1 MAYLID
7 LPTFRDARG
16 NLTVVEK
23 LLPFEIKR
31 FYYIYDVTDKRGG
44 HRHKKT
50 IQALICLGG
59 SCEIY
64 LNDGTKEERV
74 ILETPNKCLIV
85 EPKDWHTMD
94 KFTQGSTL
102 LVLSSEYYDR
112 DDYIDEEYK

>member
-7 LPTFRDARG
+7 LPTFGDARG

-31 FYYIYDVTDKRGG
+31 FYYIYDVTNKRGG

-64 LNDGTKEERV
+64 LNDGIKEEIV
-74 ILETPNKCLIV
+74 VLDTPNKCLIV

-94 KFTQGSTL
+94 KFTLGSTL
-102 LVLSSEYYDR
+102 LVFSSEFYDR
-112 DDYIDEEYK
+112 DDYVDEEYK

>member
-1 MAYLID
+1 MSYIIN
-7 LPTFRDARG
+7 LPTFKDTRG
-16 NLTVVEK
+16 NLTVVER

-31 FYYIYDVTDKRGG
+31 FYYIYDVSDKRGG

-64 LNDGTKEERV
+64 LNDGIEEKMIV
-74 ILETPNKCLIV
+74 LDTPNKCLIV

-94 KFTQGSTL
+94 KFSQGSTL
-102 LVLSSEYYDR
+102 FVFASEYYDR